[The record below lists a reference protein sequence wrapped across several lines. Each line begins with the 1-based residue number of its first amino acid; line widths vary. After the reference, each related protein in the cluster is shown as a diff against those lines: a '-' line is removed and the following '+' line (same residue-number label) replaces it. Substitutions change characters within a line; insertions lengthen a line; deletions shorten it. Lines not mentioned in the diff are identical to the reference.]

1 MELKNIIIEN
11 KPREKAGATSSSRFD
26 YQKDWSICQLLD
38 HHNEKSDYLF
48 VFDYQEDLMI
58 MDSEN
63 NPEKVS
69 FYQIKGKTNKSYWT
83 LGELIKNPSSNRNEI
98 LLSIIAKLYHCKL
111 KTKDKTESLNFV
123 SNIGFK
129 IGANS
134 NNTLNKKEVCIIE
147 LSETDRKLITEKL
160 KEQLPDEE
168 IEGYEEITFLKVVEL
183 NLDDSPTYTQ
193 GKIATFLE
201 LNFPK
206 TKQNVP
212 MLYQQLFNEVK
223 RKSNYNKE
231 ILSFEDLINNKAIG
245 KSQFKNILDVCGAAK
260 DFDSIWNNIESILS
274 NESVKFAQIKKLR
287 NAWKKA
293 EIERLEPNNA
303 ILSSIIK
310 RIKTIIKQLDD
321 SFNFEDKTLLECV
334 SLVSTEY
341 NTKPID
347 QKIYEQEILDALI
360 ISELY
365 E

>member
-69 FYQIKGKTNKSYWT
+69 FYQIKGKANKSYWT
-83 LGELIKNPSSNRNEI
+83 LGELIKNPSSNSNKI
-98 LLSIIAKLYHCKL
+98 LLSIIAKLYDSKL
-111 KTKDKTESLNFV
+111 KAKDKTESLNFV

-129 IGANS
+129 IGTNS

-147 LSETDRKLITEKL
+147 LSEKDRKLITEKL
-160 KEQLPDEE
+160 QEQLPDEE
-168 IEGYEEITFLKVVEL
+168 ILGYEEITFLKVVEL

-201 LNFPK
+201 QNFPK

-231 ILSFEDLINNKAIG
+231 IISFDDLISNKAIG
-245 KSQFKNILDVCGAAK
+245 KTQFQNILDVCGAAK

-274 NESVKFAQIKKLR
+274 NESVKFTQIKKLR

-310 RIKTIIKQLDD
+310 RIKTTIKQLDD
-321 SFNFEDKTLLECV
+321 SSNFEDKTLLECV
-334 SLVSTEY
+334 SIVSTEY
-341 NTKPID
+341 NKKPID